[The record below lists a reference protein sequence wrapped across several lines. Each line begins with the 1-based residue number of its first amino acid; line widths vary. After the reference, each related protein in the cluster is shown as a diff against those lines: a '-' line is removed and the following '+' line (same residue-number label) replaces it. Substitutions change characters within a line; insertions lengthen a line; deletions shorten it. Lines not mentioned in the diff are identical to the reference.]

1 MRNHHAHRAFGIT
14 SAAPQRA
21 DDAERALAPV
31 APQRSGAFLVR
42 SNALTILRAAVGLA
56 LFVAALG
63 LNALHRPRLPIA
75 FCQPHQ
81 PDSNELS
88 LIRPRCPSGS
98 NYVTQYASYYC
109 GGRPSHFPRT
119 RRLLSPQPSG
129 LRDATS
135 VAAAAALDKGRLG
148 EPFCSAT
155 FQEGF
160 KNRKRKLISIAF

>member
-1 MRNHHAHRAFGIT
+1 MRFPPVCSTPGCLGLNAEPPCAQSVWNHVGSTPARRRRRG
-14 SAAPQRA
+14 
-21 DDAERALAPV
+21 ALAPV

-155 FQEGF
+155 F
-160 KNRKRKLISIAF
+160 